1 MMATVGTAREEA
13 RENGQVHEETLISE
27 EFGWVV
33 IGYVRY
39 FAGARSDRKSDG
51 QVRMDGSSCNAS
63 LGLPL

>member
-13 RENGQVHEETLISE
+13 WENGQMHEETLISE

-33 IGYVRY
+33 IGHVRD
-39 FAGARSDRKSDG
+39 FAGGWSDRKSDG

-63 LGLPL
+63 LPL